1 MAQDVVISITN
12 LHTQFGEQ
20 VIHENLSLDVLKGTI
35 LGVVGGSG
43 SGKSVLLRTIIG
55 INKPQRGTVLVNG
68 INALTC
74 TELEHKGLETQWGVL
89 FQNGALF
96 SSLTVAQNIQA
107 PLKEYFPTMSQKL
120 MDELTA
126 VKLHMVGLRVEDGQ
140 KYPSEIS
147 GGMRKRVGLARA
159 LIADPSILF
168 LDEPTAGLDPI
179 GAEAFDRLIKDLQG
193 SLGLTVFMVTHDL
206 DTLVAICDRVAVLVD
221 KKIIEG
227 TLQDIIRNDH
237 PWIQSY
243 FNGPR
248 GRTVLKSA

>member
-227 TLQDIIRNDH
+227 TLQDIIRNEH

>member
-1 MAQDVVISITN
+1 MTQDAVIQIKD
-12 LHTQFGEQ
+12 LHTQFGNQ
-20 VIHENLSLDVLKGTI
+20 VIHDGLNLDVLRGTI

-55 INKPQRGTVLVNG
+55 LNKPQQGMVFVNS

-74 TELEHKGLETQWGVL
+74 TEYDHKTLETQWGVL

-96 SSLTVAQNIQA
+96 SSLTVAQNLQA
-107 PLKEYFPTMSQKL
+107 PLKEYFPDMSQKL
-120 MDELTA
+120 MDELA
-126 VKLHMVGLRVEDGQ
+126 VVKLRMVGLREEDGQ
-140 KYPSEIS
+140 KFPSELS

-159 LIADPSILF
+159 LIVDPSILF

-179 GAEAFDRLIKDLQG
+179 GADAFDRLIKDLKE

-227 TLQDIIRNDH
+227 TLQDIVHNPH